1 MSRKRRKKAR
11 SCVVEGRP
19 EIGGEIGDREQRH
32 AARVERLDDLVDAG
46 HGPVIVSP
54 KRSLQAADQRGIIG
68 EFLGEL
74 GRGLGIG
81 PAAVERLVPA
91 VEVDILDEAQ
101 ARLIV
106 GDLADEEGF
115 GIPAVEDVADV
126 EDDGGASVMLN
137 ACRPRTVHCWTRGLS
152 PGAP

>member
-1 MSRKRRKKAR
+1 MIANSGTPRA
-11 SCVVEGRP
+11 SSASTIAWTPGT
-19 EIGGEIGDREQRH
+19 
-32 AARVERLDDLVDAG
+32 
-46 HGPVIVSP
+46 GPLIVSP
-54 KRSLQAADQRGIIG
+54 KRSLQAAISAAYCG
-68 EFLGEL
+68 EFLVEL

-106 GDLADEEGF
+106 GDLPDEEGV

-126 EDDGGASVMLN
+126 EDDGGGLIVVTPAEWK
-137 ACRPRTVHCWTRGLS
+137 PPIRGPPSL
-152 PGAP
+152 A